1 MFLKSLKIENVSGV
15 IRDIIFHKGLNLIID
30 ETKSAN
36 AQETGNNVGK
46 TTVLKLIDYCLGGKG
61 DNIYKDAEFKG
72 KTNTD
77 IEGFLKTSNATITL
91 TLKEDLDDV
100 DSIDI
105 SIRKN
110 FLNRSSKIQEING
123 ESHTD
128 VEFDRKLKQLIF
140 HTASERPTFR
150 QIISKNIRY
159 EKLRLENT
167 VRILHPTT
175 TFEEYE
181 ALYFFWFGIDT
192 DTASR
197 KQRLQF
203 ERSGEDAV
211 LKRLKRDTSLSQIN
225 QAMSVIDDDIQELN
239 TAKANFIINKEYDSD
254 FQALGSVKSNINR
267 LSTNIG
273 RLEIRRNIIEEAKS
287 ELQNQEFDTDIAE
300 LREIYSTA
308 NSLIPAIQVRFEQ
321 LVAFHNSMLSEKI
334 NFVTKELPFIKEQIA
349 NLNVELQ
356 SALTNEV
363 VLSRKLGRD
372 GTIEELETL
381 IRDLNTKFQQKG
393 KYEEQLRQWNT
404 ATEKLENIEKE
415 LQEINDGISSYDA
428 ELEES
433 ISSFNKLF
441 SKISQKLYGEQFI
454 LSQTKNE
461 RAYQLNI
468 SSIGG
473 LGTGKKKGLTAAFD
487 IAHIEFCDEKGLPCF
502 HFILHDQIE
511 TIHNNQLTLIAEVTN
526 DANVQFVVPVLRD
539 KLPPDINPEQYKVLS
554 LSQGD
559 KLFKV

>member
-15 IRDIIFHKGLNLIID
+15 IRDITFHEGLNLIID
-30 ETKSAN
+30 ETKNTN

-61 DNIYKDAEFKG
+61 DNIYKDSEFKG

-77 IEGFLKTSNATITL
+77 VEDFLKGSNTVIAL
-91 TLKEDLDDV
+91 TLKEILKDA
-100 DSIDI
+100 DS
-105 SIRKN
+105 SEVVIRKN
-110 FLNRSSKIQEING
+110 FLGRSSKIQEING
-123 ESHTD
+123 ESYND
-128 VEFDRKLKQLIF
+128 ADFDKKLKQLIF

-197 KQRLQF
+197 KQKLQL
-203 ERSGEDAV
+203 EKSGEDTI

-225 QAMSVIDDDIQELN
+225 QAISVIDNDIQELN
-239 TAKANFIINKEYDSD
+239 AAKASFIINKDYDAD
-254 FQALGSVKSNINR
+254 FQALGAIKSNINR
-267 LSTNIG
+267 LSTSIG
-273 RLEIRRNIIEEAKS
+273 RLEIRRNIIEEAKG
-287 ELQNQEFDTDIAE
+287 ELQNQEFDADVEE

-308 NSLIPAIQVRFEQ
+308 KSLIPEVQVRFEE
-321 LVAFHNSMLSEKI
+321 LVAFHNTMLTEKLS
-334 NFVTKELPFIKEQIA
+334 FVTKELPSIKEDIA
-349 NLNVELQ
+349 RLNEELQ
-356 SALTNEV
+356 SALTNELT
-363 VLSRKLGRD
+363 LSRKLGRD
-372 GTIEELETL
+372 GTIEELENL

-393 KYEEQLRQWNT
+393 KYEEQFRQWNT
-404 ATEKLENIEKE
+404 ATEKLESIEKE

-454 LSQTKNE
+454 LSQTKND

-487 IAHIEFCDEKGLPCF
+487 IAHIEFCDEKGLPCL
-502 HFILHDQIE
+502 HFILHDQVE
-511 TIHNNQLTLIAEVTN
+511 TIHNNQLSLIAEVTN

-554 LSQGD
+554 LSQDD